1 MSENQ
6 DEKPDQETAIGAAP
20 EAPDTAPVDSEG
32 EALLVVNSTAGE
44 SLPVENDGKA
54 QLVVNSTAGESLPV
68 ENDGKAQLVVNST
81 AGESLPVEND
91 GKAQLVV
98 NSTAG
103 ESLPVENDG
112 KAQLVVNSTAGE
124 SLPVENDGKAQLVVN
139 STAGESLPVENDGKA
154 QLVVNSTAGESLPV
168 ENDGKARLALDTTAP
183 ERAPVEGEGYK
194 IRLRNFEG
202 PLDLLLFLIRKKQVE
217 INDIP
222 IADITREYL
231 AYLTAQERID
241 IDREAEFLL
250 MAAVLIYI
258 KSQTLLPREQVTVP
272 DDVTRIRPTD
282 HLMPYDRI
290 KAVVGVLRDKEEEQS
305 AIWQR
310 SSLTAPLPDQDLDL
324 VEVSLFDLAESFF
337 ALMKRKQAETT
348 RVFKGKE
355 INMADK
361 TAEIIEALTTR
372 GPLDFLDYLWAQ
384 ETLEEAL
391 IAFFCLLEL
400 IKARV
405 VMAVQEQLFNTIKV
419 WLRKDAP
426 AKDES

>member
-1 MSENQ
+1 MSESQ

-20 EAPDTAPVDSEG
+20 EASSPASTPRPGPDAAVLPAEEVPPASPEAAAP
-32 EALLVVNSTAGE
+32 EALPST
-44 SLPVENDGKA
+44 
-54 QLVVNSTAGESLPV
+54 
-68 ENDGKAQLVVNST
+68 
-81 AGESLPVEND
+81 
-91 GKAQLVV
+91 
-98 NSTAG
+98 
-103 ESLPVENDG
+103 
-112 KAQLVVNSTAGE
+112 
-124 SLPVENDGKAQLVVN
+124 
-139 STAGESLPVENDGKA
+139 
-154 QLVVNSTAGESLPV
+154 
-168 ENDGKARLALDTTAP
+168 
-183 ERAPVEGEGYK
+183 EGLEGYT

-231 AYLTAQERID
+231 AYLTAQDRID

-258 KSQTLLPREQVTVP
+258 KSQTLLPREQVAVP
-272 DDVTRIRPTD
+272 DDATRIRPTD

-290 KAVVGVLRDKEEEQS
+290 KAVVGLLRDKEEEQS

-337 ALMKRKQAETT
+337 ALMKRKQAETAK
-348 RVFKGKE
+348 VFKGKE

-361 TAEIIEALTTR
+361 TAEIVEALTTR

>member
-1 MSENQ
+1 MADDR
-6 DEKPDQETAIGAAP
+6 DEIKDPETAAPAEPERPAQPTTTPGPEAADSPAEEAPPASPEAPAP
-20 EAPDTAPVDSEG
+20 EASP
-32 EALLVVNSTAGE
+32 AGE
-44 SLPVENDGKA
+44 GRNGDGY
-54 QLVVNSTAGESLPV
+54 T
-68 ENDGKAQLVVNST
+68 
-81 AGESLPVEND
+81 
-91 GKAQLVV
+91 
-98 NSTAG
+98 
-103 ESLPVENDG
+103 
-112 KAQLVVNSTAGE
+112 
-124 SLPVENDGKAQLVVN
+124 
-139 STAGESLPVENDGKA
+139 
-154 QLVVNSTAGESLPV
+154 
-168 ENDGKARLALDTTAP
+168 
-183 ERAPVEGEGYK
+183 
-194 IRLRNFEG
+194 IHLRNFEG

-231 AYLTAQERID
+231 AYLTAQARID

-258 KSQTLLPREQVTVP
+258 KSQTLLPREQVVVP
-272 DDVTRIRPTD
+272 EDATRLRPTD

-290 KAVVGVLRDKEEEQS
+290 KAVVGLLRDKEEEQS
-305 AIWQR
+305 AIWKR
-310 SSLTAPLPDQDLDL
+310 SALTAPLPDQDLDL

-337 ALMKRKQAETT
+337 ALMKRKQAETAK
-348 RVFKGKE
+348 VFKGKE

-361 TAEIIEALTTR
+361 TAEIVEALTTR

>member
-1 MSENQ
+1 MTRS
-6 DEKPDQETAIGAAP
+6 
-20 EAPDTAPVDSEG
+20 
-32 EALLVVNSTAGE
+32 
-44 SLPVENDGKA
+44 DG
-54 QLVVNSTAGESLPV
+54 G
-68 ENDGKAQLVVNST
+68 
-81 AGESLPVEND
+81 
-91 GKAQLVV
+91 
-98 NSTAG
+98 
-103 ESLPVENDG
+103 
-112 KAQLVVNSTAGE
+112 
-124 SLPVENDGKAQLVVN
+124 
-139 STAGESLPVENDGKA
+139 
-154 QLVVNSTAGESLPV
+154 
-168 ENDGKARLALDTTAP
+168 
-183 ERAPVEGEGYK
+183 GYK

-231 AYLTAQERID
+231 AYLTAQDRID

-258 KSQTLLPREQVTVP
+258 KSQTLLPREQATVP

-290 KAVVGVLRDKEEEQS
+290 KAVVGLLRDKEEEQS

-337 ALMKRKQAETT
+337 ALMKRKQAETAK
-348 RVFKGKE
+348 VFKGKE

-361 TAEIIEALTTR
+361 TAEIVEALTTR